1 MAFVA
6 RIAGPAPRMDARRIN
21 GSNRFILITPFQRQ
35 PVLARGMNRVTI
47 RNARKSDL
55 PAINELIFQLICTLT
70 KKEDID
76 PEFVIRNSR
85 SLFRSV
91 DSHFLVA
98 EDGKAVV
105 GFVHFTTRGTITHR
119 GLSGLVDE
127 LVIAKD
133 FREAG
138 IGRRLLLASVQR
150 CRELGCCEVEVS
162 TERTNKSARA
172 FYKRC
177 GFEERGILLE
187 RDLA

>member
-1 MAFVA
+1 
-6 RIAGPAPRMDARRIN
+6 MDVRRVN
-21 GSNRFILITPFQRQ
+21 GSNRSILITLCQKQ
-35 PVLARGMNRVTI
+35 SALARDMNRATI

-55 PAINELIFQLICTLT
+55 PAVNQLIFQLISTLD

-76 PEFVIRNSR
+76 PEFFSRNSR
-85 SLFRSV
+85 SLFRSAN
-91 DSHFLVA
+91 SYFLVA
-98 EDGKAVV
+98 EKGRTAV

-127 LVIAKD
+127 LVVAKD
-133 FREAG
+133 FRKVG

-162 TERTNKSARA
+162 TERTNKVARA
-172 FYKRC
+172 FYRSC
-177 GFEERGILLE
+177 GFEECGILLE

>member
-1 MAFVA
+1 
-6 RIAGPAPRMDARRIN
+6 
-21 GSNRFILITPFQRQ
+21 
-35 PVLARGMNRVTI
+35 LA
-47 RNARKSDL
+47 
-55 PAINELIFQLICTLT
+55 
-70 KKEDID
+70 
-76 PEFVIRNSR
+76 
-85 SLFRSV
+85 
-91 DSHFLVA
+91 A
-98 EDGKAVV
+98 EDGKTVV
-105 GFVHFTTRGTITHR
+105 GFAHLTTRGTITRR